1 MRRTVEDND
10 ELAPKKALSFLA
22 LADPNSW
29 SDRPTP
35 DAR

>member
-10 ELAPKKALSFLA
+10 ELAPKKAFSFLA
-22 LADPNSW
+22 LADSNSR
-29 SDRPTP
+29 SNRPTP

>member
-10 ELAPKKALSFLA
+10 ELAPKNALSFLA
-22 LADPNSW
+22 LADPNSRG
-29 SDRPTP
+29 DRPAA